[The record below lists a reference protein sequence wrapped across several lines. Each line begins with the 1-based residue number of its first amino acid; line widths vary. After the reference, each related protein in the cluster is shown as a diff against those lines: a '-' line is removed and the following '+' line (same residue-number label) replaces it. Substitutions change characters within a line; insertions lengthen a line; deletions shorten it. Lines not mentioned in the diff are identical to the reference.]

1 MHLILLLL
9 VTCLVQAISNIPT
22 NLVVPHDKTV
32 SISQSIESSSLTEGY
47 VTNDMHND
55 AVKRITDEI
64 KSRQSGQHVGTHSL
78 ISCNPIN

>member
-1 MHLILLLL
+1 MHFILLLL
-9 VTCLVQAISNIPT
+9 VTCLVQAITNIPT

-32 SISQSIESSSLTEGY
+32 SQSIESSSLTEGY